1 MFKKADK
8 TKRKSFE
15 VTAEAVKIRNRL
27 NGRSRNGK
35 MIRFHRKQSGLPQA
49 ELGKLEGLEK
59 SVVFDIEKA
68 KISIK
73 WSTLLKILNVLNM
86 TLD

>member
-1 MFKKADK
+1 
-8 TKRKSFE
+8 
-15 VTAEAVKIRNRL
+15 
-27 NGRSRNGK
+27 